1 MHNPSAAPAPFRV
14 VVIGG
19 TGVFGSRLARRLSA
33 DPRFDVV
40 VASRSL
46 AQCQKHCVKYGGRA
60 VVLYTDAPGL
70 ETALAALEPD
80 CIVDAAGPFQLYDGD
95 GAYRVAKAAIACR
108 AHYID
113 FSDAIPFTLGITA
126 LDGAARAAG
135 VAVISGCSTVPAIS
149 AAALDE
155 LTRDL
160 RDVRLVRSLLTPG
173 NRAPRGLSVI
183 RAILAQAGRPFRVWR
198 GGGFRRERAWA
209 RLRRETFTRHGNA
222 PSLGRRWGS
231 PIGAPDL
238 ELFPSRYRA
247 ESVRFDAGLE
257 LTVMHLGLWAL
268 TFPVRWGWLRS
279 LTTLARPLKWA
290 ATLLYPLGSDRGGM
304 RVEAIGTR
312 AGGDLVRRR
321 WDVIATG
328 GVGPEIPAVPAFV
341 LCEKLARGATDKGC
355 VGVGAAPAVG
365 VLTLDEMDPSFA
377 HFGITTVQTGEPF
390 RRAFEQALGASAS
403 TLPASVRALHDV
415 VDLAVWRGTARSER
429 GTSPVARAIA
439 WVFGLPP
446 SSEAVDVT
454 VEMERVGDSEVWTRT
469 FDQSRFRS
477 TLTPARDGDG
487 DGRMTERF
495 GALHFQLRL
504 RVDDGRL
511 YYDVEGGKLFGL
523 VPLPLF
529 LTPRSETHEF
539 VHDDGAPGFS
549 VRVTLPVGG
558 LLFAYHGRLTQDR
571 AEKDAPAP
579 ANGIAAGSGGEHER
593 PIAVSHRAAADNA
606 GG

>member
-1 MHNPSAAPAPFRV
+1 MPDPSAAPAPFRV

-19 TGVFGSRLARRLSA
+19 TGVFGGRLARRLAA
-33 DPRFDVV
+33 DPRFDVI
-40 VASRSL
+40 VASRSQS
-46 AQCQKHCVKYGGRA
+46 QCNTHCATYGGRPVA
-60 VVLYTDAPGL
+60 LDTGATGF
-70 ETALAALEPD
+70 ETALADLQPD
-80 CIVDAAGPFQLYDGD
+80 CVVDAAGPFQLYDGD
-95 GAYRVAKAAIACR
+95 AAYRVAKAAIACR

-113 FSDAIPFTLGITA
+113 LSDAIPFTRGITA
-126 LDGAARAAG
+126 LDNAARAAG

-149 AAALDE
+149 AAALDV
-155 LTRDL
+155 LTDDL

-183 RAILAQAGRPFRVWR
+183 RAILAQAGQPLRVWR
-198 GGGFRRERAWA
+198 GDGWRRERAWG
-209 RLRRETFTRHGNA
+209 RLRRETFTRHGSA

-279 LTTLARPLKWA
+279 LTGFARPLKWA
-290 ATLLYPLGSDRGGM
+290 ATLLYPFGSDRGGM

-312 AGGDLVRRR
+312 EGGDLVQRR

-328 GVGPEIPAVPAFV
+328 GVGPEIPAIPAFV
-341 LCEKLARGATDKGC
+341 LCEKLARGATDESC
-355 VGVGAAPAVG
+355 VRVGAAAAVG
-365 VLTLDEMDPSFA
+365 VLTLDELAPSFA
-377 HFGITTVQTGEPF
+377 HFGITTVQTDAPF

-403 TLPASVRALHDV
+403 TLPAPVRALHDV
-415 VDLAVWRGTARSER
+415 VDLAIWRGTARSER
-429 GTSPVARAIA
+429 GTSSIARATA

-469 FDQSRFRS
+469 FAQSRFRS
-477 TLTPARDGDG
+477 TLTPARDGAG

-504 RVDDGRL
+504 RAEDGHL
-511 YYDVEGGKLFGL
+511 YYDVEGG
-523 VPLPLF
+523 
-529 LTPRSETHEF
+529 
-539 VHDDGAPGFS
+539 
-549 VRVTLPVGG
+549 
-558 LLFAYHGRLTQDR
+558 
-571 AEKDAPAP
+571 
-579 ANGIAAGSGGEHER
+579 
-593 PIAVSHRAAADNA
+593 
-606 GG
+606 